1 MKTYYEVLNV
11 KRNVSNDE
19 IKRAYKE
26 MASKFHPDKYP
37 ENSKFVEDMMK
48 DINVAYSVLSD
59 EVKKGHMM
67 IG

>member
-1 MKTYYEVLNV
+1 MNNYYEILNIQR
-11 KRNVSNDE
+11 KSSNDD
-19 IKRAYKE
+19 IKKAYKE

-37 ENSKFVEDMMK
+37 DNTKFAEDMMK

-59 EVKKGHMM
+59 FVKKEHMM